1 QPAGMS
7 ALLAH
12 DDFKATPK
20 LTLNLGLR
28 WEIPVPQRE
37 ALNRESGFDPT
48 VPNPG
53 ADNIPGA
60 LVFLGS
66 CSTCIHRNSFQDWYF
81 KEFGP
86 RLGLAYQVYKN
97 LVFRGGYGISYG
109 PPIENNFGSLNLF
122 GFNSAVNLN
131 NGSSPTG
138 FPQDQATYLSSLKS
152 APLPALAQVGV
163 PPRSEERRVGKEGGF
178 GVWMLDFMIH

>member
-1 QPAGMS
+1 MVEAGAVSSEFSFTDLETSLHRFTS
-7 ALLAH
+7 ATGHPSASFVLVVVNHGSRSVYTTEPGYRAGVYAFFAQ

-37 ALNRESGFDPT
+37 ALRRESGFDPT

-66 CSTCIHRNSFQDWYF
+66 CQTCIHRNSFQDC
-81 KEFGP
+81 
-86 RLGLAYQVYKN
+86 
-97 LVFRGGYGISYG
+97 
-109 PPIENNFGSLNLF
+109 
-122 GFNSAVNLN
+122 
-131 NGSSPTG
+131 
-138 FPQDQATYLSSLKS
+138 D
-152 APLPALAQVGV
+152 
-163 PPRSEERRVGKEGGF
+163 
-178 GVWMLDFMIH
+178 